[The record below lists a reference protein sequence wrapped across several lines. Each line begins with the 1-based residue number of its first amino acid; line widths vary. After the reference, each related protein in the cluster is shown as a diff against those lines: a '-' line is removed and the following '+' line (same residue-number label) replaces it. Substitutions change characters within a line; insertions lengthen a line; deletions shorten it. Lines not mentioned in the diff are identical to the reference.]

1 MTERIRIDRAGLVLA
16 LGLSLVVAGCTKKVP
31 APNPPAPKMDAPTP
45 VPPRAP
51 QIGMF
56 TVEPSRIDPG
66 QSATL
71 RWSTSDATDIN
82 ISGIGSVNAQGTRNV
97 SPGQTTTYTLTAKG
111 PGGETSRSVT
121 LDVRPPAPPARTE
134 TRAPDMTASSLW
146 SAGNAG
152 DAYFDYDKSEVRADA
167 RDTLTKN
174 ADVMKNILSKY
185 SGSSWLI
192 EGHCD
197 ERGSAE
203 YNLGLGDRR
212 AAAAREF
219 LTQLGVSADKLRTV
233 SYGKE
238 RPGCTDSNEAC
249 WQKNRRAHLE
259 LQ

>member
-1 MTERIRIDRAGLVLA
+1 MTERIRIKRAGLTLA

-31 APNPPAPKMDAPTP
+31 APNPPAPPPEP
-45 VPPRAP
+45 VKTMPPAAP

-71 RWSTSDATDIN
+71 RWSTSNATEIN
-82 ISGIGSVNAQGTRNV
+82 ITGIGSVNAQGTRNV
-97 SPGQTTTYTLTAKG
+97 SPGQTTTYTLAAKG
-111 PGGETSRSVT
+111 PGGDASRSVT
-121 LDVRPPAPPARTE
+121 LEVVPPAPKRPVDTPTVR
-134 TRAPDMTASSLW
+134 DTAGSLW
-146 SAGNAG
+146 SAGYAG
-152 DAYFDYDKSEVRADA
+152 DALFDYDKSEIRADA
-167 RDTLTKN
+167 RDVLTKN
-174 ADVMKNILSKY
+174 ADVIKNIVSRY
-185 SGSSWLI
+185 SGSSWVL

-212 AAAAREF
+212 AAAAKEF
-219 LTQLGVSADKLRTV
+219 LTQLGVSADKIRTV

-238 RPGCTDSNEAC
+238 RPACTDSNEAC